1 MFGLRI
7 EPRLFGPSSGQ
18 TRSRTALR
26 TVGQLAWLM
35 ARDLYEGRLNLQ
47 AASLV
52 YSTIVAIVP
61 FLAFG
66 VAALKGLG
74 VSGALKP
81 ALLQLLE
88 PLGPAGIELA
98 GRAVEFVNHVKV
110 GVLGILGVL
119 LLAFT
124 ALSLLRKI
132 EIGLNEAWQVTDPRP
147 LIRRSLEYLGLLVV
161 GPVFLLAA
169 FGLTTS
175 LVNHNLAQA
184 LGPLAPVLGRVVPFL
199 ITIIAFTSIN
209 LITPNTRVRLRPAL
223 AAGIAGGIVWQSA
236 GLAFALL
243 AASSTR
249 LSAIYSSFAILILF
263 LVWIYLSWLILL
275 LGARLGFYLQYPA
288 WRTPRSRLTPLQP
301 AQVERAAIDVMR
313 LAAGRFTGSGRSLTL
328 SQVAGQLGLPSLRL
342 KPVMAPLVNAGL
354 LHFIPSRG
362 YVLARAPETITLA
375 EILDAARGR
384 AQEEP
389 SVGLLAE
396 MLAQTDA
403 GRRECLA
410 AIRLSDLENPHSS
423 GQTGT
428 P

>member
-1 MFGLRI
+1 MFGHRI
-7 EPRLFGPSSGQ
+7 EQRLFGPPPGRAQ
-18 TRSRTALR
+18 PALR
-26 TVGQLAWLM
+26 TAAQLAWLM

-74 VSGALKP
+74 VSGVLQP

-88 PLGPAGIELA
+88 PLGPAGAEFA
-98 GRAVEFVNHVKV
+98 GRTVAFVNHVKV
-110 GVLGILGVL
+110 GVLGTLGVL
-119 LLAFT
+119 LLVLT

-132 EIGLNEAWQVTDPRP
+132 EIGLNEAWQVTDSRP
-147 LIRRSLEYLGLLVV
+147 LIGRSLEYLGLLVV

-175 LVNHNLAQA
+175 LVNRDLAHA
-184 LGPLAPVLGRVVPFL
+184 LGPLATVLGRVVPFL

-288 WRTPRSRLTPLQP
+288 WRNPRSRLSPLQP
-301 AQVERAAIDVMR
+301 ARAERTAIDIMR
-313 LAAGRFTGSGRSLTL
+313 LAARRFTGSGRPLTL
-328 SQVAGQLGLPSLRL
+328 SHVAGRLGLASPCL
-342 KPVMAPLVNAGL
+342 KPVITPLVNAGL

-362 YVLARAPETITLA
+362 YVLARAPEAITLA

-389 SVGLLAE
+389 STDPLSVT
-396 MLAQTDA
+396 LAQTDA
-403 GRRECLA
+403 GRRKHLGV
-410 AIRLSDLENPHSS
+410 IRLSDLPDLRSS

-428 P
+428 S